1 MPGASPSSV
10 AAGRRTWPRGWS
22 SARGLGLRRRTP
34 PRLAK
39 VKPATAAR
47 GKFYLTYPKKLVR
60 EPLIYQMS
68 RKFDLV
74 FNVRSASVSEE
85 IGIIA
90 LELDGTPGEIERA
103 VEWFREQG
111 VTVEPIEKNVIE

>member
-1 MPGASPSSV
+1 MK
-10 AAGRRTWPRGWS
+10 
-22 SARGLGLRRRTP
+22 RTP

-39 VKPATAAR
+39 KPAAPAR
-47 GKFYLTYPKKLVR
+47 GKFYLTYPKKLVK

-90 LELDGTPGEIERA
+90 LELDGRAEEIEAA
-103 VEWFREQG
+103 VDWFRSQG

>member
-1 MPGASPSSV
+1 MKRAPARLRGKRPGSLTRA
-10 AAGRRTWPRGWS
+10 
-22 SARGLGLRRRTP
+22 
-34 PRLAK
+34 
-39 VKPATAAR
+39 
-47 GKFYLTYPKKLVR
+47 KFYLTYPKALVK
-60 EPLIYQMS
+60 EPLIYQMT

-90 LELDGTPGEIERA
+90 LELDGTPEMIDAA
-103 VEWFREQG
+103 VAWFREHG

>member
-1 MPGASPSSV
+1 M
-10 AAGRRTWPRGWS
+10 T
-22 SARGLGLRRRTP
+22 RTP

-39 VKPATAAR
+39 AKPARVAR
-47 GKFYLTYPKKLVR
+47 GKFYLTYPKKLVK
-60 EPLIYQMS
+60 EPLIYQMTK
-68 RKFDLV
+68 KFDLV

-90 LELDGTPGEIERA
+90 LELDGRPEEIEAA
-103 VEWFREQG
+103 VDWFRAQG

>member
-1 MPGASPSSV
+1 MPAVKRP
-10 AAGRRTWPRGWS
+10 AA
-22 SARGLGLRRRTP
+22 
-34 PRLAK
+34 RLK
-39 VKPATAAR
+39 GVRPAGVTR
-47 GKFYLTYPKKLVR
+47 GKFYLTYPKKLVK
-60 EPLIYQMS
+60 EPLIYQMA

-90 LELDGTPGEIERA
+90 LELDGPVALIEAA
-103 VEWFREQG
+103 VTWFREQG

>member
-1 MPGASPSSV
+1 M
-10 AAGRRTWPRGWS
+10 T
-22 SARGLGLRRRTP
+22 RTP

-39 VKPATAAR
+39 TKPARVSR
-47 GKFYLTYPKKLVR
+47 GKFYLTYPKKLVT
-60 EPLIYQMS
+60 EPLIYLMTK
-68 RKFDLV
+68 KFDLV

-90 LELDGTPGEIERA
+90 LELDGRPDEIEAA
-103 VEWFREQG
+103 VDWFRAQG

>member
-1 MPGASPSSV
+1 MKRTTPS
-10 AAGRRTWPRGWS
+10 RI
-22 SARGLGLRRRTP
+22 
-34 PRLAK
+34 AK
-39 VKPATAAR
+39 AQPAQAVR
-47 GKFYLTYPKKLVR
+47 GKLYLTYPEKLVKA
-60 EPLIYQMS
+60 PLIYQMS

-90 LELDGTPGEIERA
+90 LELDGRQEEIEAA
-103 VEWFREQG
+103 VEWFRAQG

>member
-1 MPGASPSSV
+1 MK
-10 AAGRRTWPRGWS
+10 
-22 SARGLGLRRRTP
+22 RTP
-34 PRLAK
+34 PQRLAK
-39 VKPATAAR
+39 TKSAAVAR
-47 GKFYLTYPKKLVR
+47 GKFYLTYPKKLVK

-74 FNVRSASVSEE
+74 FNVRSASVNEE

-90 LELDGTPGEIERA
+90 LELDGGQQEIEAA
-103 VEWFREQG
+103 VEWFRAQG

>member
-1 MPGASPSSV
+1 MK
-10 AAGRRTWPRGWS
+10 
-22 SARGLGLRRRTP
+22 RTP
-34 PRLAK
+34 SRIP
-39 VKPATAAR
+39 KPAPAKSGVAR
-47 GKFYLTYPKKLVR
+47 GKFYLTYPKKLVK
-60 EPLIYQMS
+60 EPLIYQMT

-90 LELDGTPGEIERA
+90 LELDGRAEEIEAA
-103 VEWFREQG
+103 VDWFRSQG

>member
-1 MPGASPSSV
+1 MK
-10 AAGRRTWPRGWS
+10 
-22 SARGLGLRRRTP
+22 RTP
-34 PRLAK
+34 TRLAK
-39 VKPATAAR
+39 PKSAAVSR
-47 GKFYLTYPKKLVR
+47 GKFYLTYPKKLVK

-90 LELDGTPGEIERA
+90 LELDGRQEEVEAA
-103 VEWFREQG
+103 VAWFRSQG

>member
-1 MPGASPSSV
+1 MK
-10 AAGRRTWPRGWS
+10 RTPARLRAK
-22 SARGLGLRRRTP
+22 ARG
-34 PRLAK
+34 
-39 VKPATAAR
+39 ATR
-47 GKFYLTYPKKLVR
+47 SKFYLTYPKQLVK

-68 RKFDLV
+68 RKFGLV

-90 LELDGTPGEIERA
+90 LELDGTPEEIDGA
-103 VEWFREQG
+103 VAWFREQG

>member
-1 MPGASPSSV
+1 MKRRAPARLRPTKPGQ
-10 AAGRRTWPRGWS
+10 
-22 SARGLGLRRRTP
+22 
-34 PRLAK
+34 
-39 VKPATAAR
+39 AR
-47 GKFYLTYPKKLVR
+47 GKFYLTYPKALVR

-68 RKFDLV
+68 RRFDLV

-90 LELDGTPGEIERA
+90 LELDGAPEQIEAA
-103 VEWFREQG
+103 VAWFREQG